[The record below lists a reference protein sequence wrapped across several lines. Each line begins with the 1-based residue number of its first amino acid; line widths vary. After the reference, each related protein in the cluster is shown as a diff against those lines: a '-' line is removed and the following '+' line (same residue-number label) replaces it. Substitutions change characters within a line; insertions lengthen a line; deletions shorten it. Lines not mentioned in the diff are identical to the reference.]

1 MPFTQFGGK
10 LVAPSRRDSVYLA
23 VLVGFLVFLSAVS
36 TQRGR
41 GVRVLW
47 AGYGKDKEE
56 ENVQEK
62 DRTAVSRLL
71 GKAVGVS
78 MTKPSISIGS
88 LCLISF

>member
-1 MPFTQFGGK
+1 MPFTRFGGK
-10 LVAPSRRDSVYLA
+10 PVAPSRRDSVYLT
-23 VLVGFLVFLSAVS
+23 VLVVFLFSTVS
-36 TQRGR
+36 IQRGR

-56 ENVQEK
+56 ENVRGK